1 MRSLN
6 FLKWSCRIHVFPIF
20 FHYGYFFQEKSKLES
35 SIDELEDC
43 LAQEKSMRLEAVKFQ
58 RKTDSEL
65 RSTHESFSQIEN
77 SLRESEK
84 ISAHREKELRALKD
98 QMQEVKREE
107 SSSKRQLMEASVNLS
122 IYSLKPKVS

>member
-1 MRSLN
+1 M
-6 FLKWSCRIHVFPIF
+6 
-20 FHYGYFFQEKSKLES
+20 
-35 SIDELEDC
+35 
-43 LAQEKSMRLEAVKFQ
+43 AQEKSMRLEAVKFQ